1 MIAQLSGKIL
11 EPTEQGVILDVNG
24 VGYEV
29 LGRKLQALKPG
40 QPLTIYTLYHVG
52 SDNNPSLYG
61 FSSQSAKA
69 LFLKLLTISG
79 IGPKSA
85 MRILDSDDLENIIS
99 AIENSDTGYFSR
111 VKGLGTKA
119 AQKIILELKNKL
131 VLTSSPRDT
140 LLYDALMSLKFTRA
154 EINSAIQALD
164 LKNLTDQ
171 QALEEVLKYL
181 GKK

>member
-1 MIAQLSGKIL
+1 MIAQLSGKIV
-11 EPTEQGVILDVNG
+11 EHTENGVILDVNG

-29 LGRKLQALKPG
+29 LGNKLHSLKPG
-40 QPLTIYTLYHVG
+40 ESLTIYTLYHVG
-52 SDNNPSLYG
+52 SDNNPALYG
-61 FSSQSAKA
+61 FSSQPAKA
-69 LFLKLLTISG
+69 LFLKLLTVSG

-85 MRILDSDDLENIIS
+85 MRILDADELQNIVM

-131 VLTSSPRDT
+131 VLTTSPRDS

-154 EINSAIQALD
+154 EINLAIQSLD
-164 LKNLTDQ
+164 LKDLSDQ
-171 QALEEVLKYL
+171 QALEKVLKHL
-181 GKK
+181 GKQ